1 MSTQSIFIKRALNE
15 QKKAEWIIYN
25 ELSQK
30 TRFQSVRIVALCLY
44 NIQRANLF
52 FLNLSVLYC
61 NILKLILL
69 LFLTIVWYLWRN
81 IFYFCRTFLYW
92 LFKVALMRIFMSI
105 VNTKTISAAYF
116 SNSTWLLFPKWAED
130 AFRIYCQFRL
140 KWKCSFAIMH
150 RMHRNKFKSMLSKH
164 VISWDLDVFTFLIH
178 KIDSTLMP

>member
-1 MSTQSIFIKRALNE
+1 MNYP
-15 QKKAEWIIYN
+15 KKPGFNRYESWHCAYITY
-25 ELSQK
+25 
-30 TRFQSVRIVALCLY
+30 SVQTC
-44 NIQRANLF
+44 F

-69 LFLTIVWYLWRN
+69 LFLTIVWHLWRN

-164 VISWDLDVFTFLIH
+164 VISCIH
-178 KIDSTLMP
+178 ICWYTK